1 MKTFKTDSEAVT
13 EYLLYPVSGSFWMLL
28 TKLICSLSMHREVDV
43 LEFSVPLAQRKSSTL
58 VMLIAVDTEEKCSIT
73 YTGKNTKEI
82 VSDHEL
88 RDDKIKGL
96 NLLYTLLILES
107 LKKNPQ
113 TIELNYKK
121 NLIKKRVYKR
131 SMKAHEDVYGNTDLY
146 DNNCILSTN
155 LSYSGWS
162 ETVELVGYTSL

>member
-43 LEFSVPLAQRKSSTL
+43 LEFFVPLAQRKSSAL
-58 VMLIAVDTEEKCSIT
+58 VMLIAVDTEEKCYIT

-88 RDDKIKGL
+88 RDDEKIKGF

-107 LKKNPQ
+107 LKKNPKQ
-113 TIELNYKK
+113 
-121 NLIKKRVYKR
+121 
-131 SMKAHEDVYGNTDLY
+131 
-146 DNNCILSTN
+146 
-155 LSYSGWS
+155 
-162 ETVELVGYTSL
+162 